1 VESHDAQAALE
12 LSRQQFNEEMEI
24 AKEQN
29 DPEKQAQ
36 LNQEEADEEAGAAA
50 AKEEEITA
58 IWYAQQRVQTE
69 WEASVAAC
77 DELEEELVSVQ

>member
-1 VESHDAQAALE
+1 ME
-12 LSRQQFNEEMEI
+12 LSRQQFNEDMEI

-29 DPEKQAQ
+29 DLEKQAQ
-36 LNQEEADEEAGAAA
+36 LKQEEADEEAAAAA

-58 IWYAQQRVQTE
+58 IWSAQQRVQTE